1 MLFGIRQILCV
12 VGALNM
18 LLVTVRHTCASFNPR
33 RLVLSE
39 RLLPPLAQ
47 PSGFL
52 GHSVECS
59 VHPPREL
66 WQHGRSKH
74 VSTCTCQYRCGSS
87 KLLKCVFIFNQ
98 ISDTTGNSRLCSTLW
113 WYWSICGPVRGEETL
128 ESVQAE
134 VRQSEEP
141 FFSVYFMEE
150 PLSNC
155 LSDIYRVDDEVLPVL
170 SSRK

>member
-1 MLFGIRQILCV
+1 MHYYKEDVQYGVNLDVTSYTNGTRETHNPPGRALPYTVWGFYKVRPLRCCLVYDRYCSV

-98 ISDTTGNSRLCSTLW
+98 ISDTTGNSRLCSTL
-113 WYWSICGPVRGEETL
+113 
-128 ESVQAE
+128 
-134 VRQSEEP
+134 
-141 FFSVYFMEE
+141 
-150 PLSNC
+150 
-155 LSDIYRVDDEVLPVL
+155 
-170 SSRK
+170 